1 MSSKWSN
8 LQCRES
14 AINLIFY
21 DIIHSLPS
29 YELNIERYQPD
40 GNCFVRGL
48 EIEETNL
55 AGVDNMI
62 STLQEGS
69 NCFIMSRLM
78 QDI

>member
-62 STLQEGS
+62 PPYRKEATVLL
-69 NCFIMSRLM
+69 C
-78 QDI
+78 QD